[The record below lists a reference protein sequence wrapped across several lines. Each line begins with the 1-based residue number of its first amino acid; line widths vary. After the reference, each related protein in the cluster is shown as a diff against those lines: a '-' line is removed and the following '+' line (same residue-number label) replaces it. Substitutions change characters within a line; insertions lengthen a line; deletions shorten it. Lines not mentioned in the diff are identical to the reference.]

1 MAIEIK
7 VPMLAESV
15 SEASVLSWHK
25 KEGDFVRRGEN
36 LVDIETDKVVLEV
49 PAPEDGVLTQI
60 LVKEGE
66 SVQSGALLAYLESK
80 TVANEPSTQDE
91 KKATAPSQPVSEST
105 ERPATASASSK
116 DDTKEVLASPAARKI
131 AAEKELDLEEVKGSG
146 RGGRITKEDVLQPK
160 ATTSPARG
168 LESVASIERSDR
180 RVPMTKLR
188 QRIAERLLEAQQN
201 AAMLTTF
208 NEVNMQA
215 VINLRQQY
223 REVFEKTHG
232 VRLGFM
238 SFFVKAV
245 VDALKKYPVINASI
259 DGTDIVY
266 HEYYDIGIAVASP
279 RGLVVPVLRN
289 ADALDFA
296 EIEKGINEFAD
307 KARDGKLTIEEL
319 SGGTFTITN
328 GGIFGSLM
336 STPIL
341 NPPQSAILGMHRI
354 QERPIAENGQVV
366 IRPMMYLA
374 LSYDHRLIDGR
385 EAVLFLVAVRD
396 AIEHPERLLL
406 GV

>member
-1 MAIEIK
+1 MAIAIK
-7 VPMLAESV
+7 VPMLAESI

-25 KEGDFVRRGEN
+25 KEGDAVQRGEN

-49 PAPEDGVLTQI
+49 PAPEDGILSQVL
-60 LVKEGE
+60 LKEGE
-66 SVQSGALLAYLESK
+66 SVQSEAVLAYLEAQAASAHPAQK
-80 TVANEPSTQDE
+80 PAQS
-91 KKATAPSQPVSEST
+91 PVSEPSGPVNEKT
-105 ERPATASASSK
+105 GDNAHP
-116 DDTKEVLASPAARKI
+116 KETLASPAARKI
-131 AAEKELDLEEVKGSG
+131 AAEKDLPLTQVQGSG
-146 RGGRITKEDVLQPK
+146 RDGRITKEDVLMASESIGGRAPK
-160 ATTSPARG
+160 A
-168 LESVASIERSDR
+168 LESVDR

-188 QRIAERLLEAQQN
+188 QRVAERLLEAQQN

-215 VINLRQQY
+215 VMTLRQRY
-223 REVFEKTHG
+223 RDEFEKTHG

-245 VDALKKYPVINASI
+245 VEALKKYPVVNASI

-279 RGLVVPVLRN
+279 RGLVVPVLRH
-289 ADALDFA
+289 ADRLDFA
-296 EIEKGINEFAD
+296 DVEKGINAFAE
-307 KARDGKLTIEEL
+307 KSRDGKLTIEEL

-354 QERPIAENGQVV
+354 QERPVVENGAVV

-385 EAVLFLVAVRD
+385 EAVLFVVAVRD

-406 GV
+406 GI

>member
-49 PAPEDGVLTQI
+49 PAPEDGVLTQL

-80 TVANEPSTQDE
+80 TIADEPSAQGE
-91 KKATAPSQPVSEST
+91 KKAPSQPALESD
-105 ERPATASASSK
+105 ERPATTSAPSK
-116 DDTKEVLASPAARKI
+116 EDTKEILASPAAKKI
-131 AAEKELDLEEVKGSG
+131 AAEKEVDLEEVKGSG
-146 RGGRITKEDVLQPK
+146 RGGRIIKEDVLQPK
-160 ATTSPARG
+160 ATTSSPRSLEPAT
-168 LESVASIERSDR
+168 AIEQSER

-223 REVFEKTHG
+223 REVFEKTQG

-259 DGTDIVY
+259 DGTDILY

-289 ADALDFA
+289 ADTLDFA

>member
-49 PAPEDGVLTQI
+49 PAPEDGVLTQL

-80 TVANEPSTQDE
+80 AIADEPSTQGE
-91 KKATAPSQPVSEST
+91 KKAPSQPDLESDGHPST
-105 ERPATASASSK
+105 TPVLSK
-116 DDTKEVLASPAARKI
+116 EDTKEILASPAAKKI
-131 AAEKELDLEEVKGSG
+131 AAEKEVDLEEVKGSG
-146 RGGRITKEDVLQPK
+146 RGGRIIKEDVLQPK
-160 ATTSPARG
+160 ATTSSPRSLEPAT
-168 LESVASIERSDR
+168 AIEQSER

-289 ADALDFA
+289 ADTLDFA
-296 EIEKGINEFAD
+296 EVEKGINEFAD